1 MFANFVYF
9 PSPVFIDGMH
19 DRLFEDNIVT
29 VDFLNLMI
37 FVYLNPFC
45 LDIGSTALLYLNIFP
60 FVWI

>member
-1 MFANFVYF
+1 MYI
-9 PSPVFIDGMH
+9 PSPIFIDGVH
-19 DRLFEDNIVT
+19 DRLFEGDTIT
-29 VDFLNLMI
+29 TDFLNLMI